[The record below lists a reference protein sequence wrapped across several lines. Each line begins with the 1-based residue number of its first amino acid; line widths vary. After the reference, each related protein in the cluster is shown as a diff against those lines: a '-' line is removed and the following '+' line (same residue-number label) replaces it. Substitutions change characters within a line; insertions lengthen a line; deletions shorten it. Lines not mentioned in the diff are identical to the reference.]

1 MRKGLERLE
10 QAAHRA
16 RSARET
22 ASEVAGAWDRLKP
35 VAFSDRTL
43 ARARIV
49 TREKQGPAHAPF
61 DMLRTRLLRVLHV
74 RGWRSVAITS
84 PTPGCGKTTTCL
96 NLAFSLARQR
106 GERTMLVELDLMK
119 PQMAALLDVKP
130 DVPIVEALTGRSPP
144 ESAFLRYG
152 HNLAIGLAGAGA
164 RNSAEILLGP
174 DSAEA
179 LLRAADAL
187 APSVIL
193 YDLPPLFVVDDT
205 LGFAA
210 KADCA
215 LIVAAEGQSTLA
227 EIDAAV
233 TQLSRVT
240 EVVGVA
246 LNKSAF
252 PRRDASYGYYGY
264 YGHRP

>member
-1 MRKGLERLE
+1 MRTGLERLLR
-10 QAAHRA
+10 AAHRA
-16 RSARET
+16 RVGRET
-22 ASEVAGAWDRLKP
+22 GSEVAAAWDRLKP

-61 DMLRTRLLRVLHV
+61 DMLRTRLRRVLQE
-74 RGWRSVAITS
+74 RGWRSVAVTS

-106 GERTMLVELDLMK
+106 AERTVLLELDLMK
-119 PQMAALLDVKP
+119 PQMAALLGVKP
-130 DVPIVEALTGRSPP
+130 PAPILEALTGRAAP
-144 ESAFLRYG
+144 ESCLLRYG
-152 HNLAIGLAGAGA
+152 QSLALGLASGGI

-174 DSAEA
+174 ESVEA
-179 LLRAADAL
+179 LLRLDVAL
-187 APSVIL
+187 APDVIL
-193 YDLPPLFVVDDT
+193 YDLPPLFVLDDT

-227 EIDAAV
+227 EIDAAIA
-233 TQLSRVT
+233 QLSRVT
-240 EVVGVA
+240 EVLGVA
-246 LNKSAF
+246 VNKSAF

-264 YGHRP
+264 YGHRS